1 MDDCTWI
8 YRDQLG
14 VDPLQED
21 YLRKG
26 VDHGVYVDDMKHVP
40 TSDSIM
46 QAREFLAEYSSESVS
61 PRDCK
66 IILGTEKLDS
76 FCCLRYQQSHRGI
89 TIHRDACIGASPRL
103 RAGLNLRDRNRLR
116 NPFKMVMSKQLLM
129 LLDTDLAYILTQTDV
144 DISPV

>member
-66 IILGTEKLDS
+66 TILGTEKLMDS
-76 FCCLRYQQSHRGI
+76 FCCLQYEQSHRGI
-89 TIHRDACIGASPRL
+89 TSHRDAYIQEL
-103 RAGLNLRDRNRLR
+103 LRDYVAQATERIQDGY
-116 NPFKMVMSKQLLM
+116 VQAASYA
-129 LLDTDLAYILTQTDV
+129 T
-144 DISPV
+144 